1 MDDNAPL
8 SVHVPTAIDEIHST
22 QWQAPMAHASLKN
35 VTMTSQVRHSAN
47 FIPDLLQHLGSA

>member
-8 SVHVPTAIDEIHST
+8 SVHVPTTIDEIHST

-35 VTMTSQVRHSAN
+35 VTMTNQVRHNAN
-47 FIPDLLQHLGSA
+47 IAPDLLQHLG